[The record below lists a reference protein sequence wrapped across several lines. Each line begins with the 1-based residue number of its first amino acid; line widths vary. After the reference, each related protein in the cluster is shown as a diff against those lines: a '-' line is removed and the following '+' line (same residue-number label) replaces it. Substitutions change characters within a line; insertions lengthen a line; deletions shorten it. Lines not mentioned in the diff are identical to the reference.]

1 MPHPAELD
9 LTVHYYRPE
18 HLDAIP
24 LLTQDIFDNAA
35 ALATSVTR
43 IVKWYNPAESDSTDF
58 GVSIWTIMR
67 TVLSNYVL

>member
-18 HLDAIP
+18 HLDATP
-24 LLTQDIFDNAA
+24 PLTQNSFDNAA
-35 ALATSVTR
+35 ALAMSVTR
-43 IVKWYNPAESDSTDF
+43 DVKWYNPAESDSTDF
-58 GVSIWTIMR
+58 GVSVRTIMR